1 MGNEFID
8 IVRSLVT
15 LMREETKQ
23 LLSTEPPRELEE
35 IASAKARL
43 VGQVEARTVQLA
55 REQPD
60 WRERLDPVDREALTA
75 VLAEL
80 CEVSA
85 ENGKALER
93 QIQLSV
99 EMLDAIAAEAKRLS
113 GTQTETYCMRGDV
126 SRVELATPISINTQ
140 L

>member
-1 MGNEFID
+1 MANEFID

-23 LLSTEPPRELEE
+23 LLSTEPSRELEE

-60 WRERLDPVDREALTA
+60 WRERLDPVDRETLTE

>member
-1 MGNEFID
+1 MANEFID

-23 LLSTEPPRELEE
+23 LLSTEPSLELEE

-60 WRERLDPVDREALTA
+60 WRERLDPVDREALTE